1 MDEIT
6 PLGVKS
12 KPDLADPDPLLRFF
26 MKKATMLAIGAHPDD
41 IEFGCGG
48 TLIKY
53 GKKGHRLF
61 LMILTEGGLGAPK
74 SKRAKEQ
81 MNSKTIL
88 GVEDIYWGGYEDT
101 HLVIDIELIDRIE
114 EVIAKVKPDFI
125 FCHFPD
131 DTHQDHRHLAQ
142 AVKSATRYIRNV
154 LFFEGP
160 TTQNFNPQV
169 FVDIADTLDQKIEA
183 LKAHRSQVMK
193 TNIEDL
199 SIVEVARSSANFRGI
214 QGRVKYA
221 EAFHSLRL
229 FINI

>member
-1 MDEIT
+1 
-6 PLGVKS
+6 
-12 KPDLADPDPLLRFF
+12 
-26 MKKATMLAIGAHPDD
+26 MKKVNILAIGAHPDD

-48 TLIKY
+48 ALIKY
-53 GKKGHRLF
+53 TQKGHRLF
-61 LMILTEGGLGAPK
+61 LLVMTGGGLGG
-74 SKRAKEQ
+74 SSSVRAQEQ
-81 MNSKTIL
+81 KASGKIL
-88 GVEDIYWGGYEDT
+88 GAEKIYWGGYEDT
-101 HLVIDIELIDRIE
+101 HLVMDIDLISKIEA
-114 EVIAKVKPDFI
+114 VIAEVKPDFI
-125 FCHFPD
+125 FCNFPD

-142 AVKSATRYIRNV
+142 AIMSATRYIRNV

-169 FVDIADTLDQKIEA
+169 FVDISDTLDDKVEA
-183 LKAHRSQVMK
+183 LKTHRSQVMK

>member
-1 MDEIT
+1 ME
-6 PLGVKS
+6 
-12 KPDLADPDPLLRFF
+12 
-26 MKKATMLAIGAHPDD
+26 KANILAIGAHPDD

-48 TLIKY
+48 ALIKY
-53 GKKGHRLF
+53 AQKGHRIF
-61 LMILTEGGLGAPK
+61 LLVMTGGGLGG
-74 SKRAKEQ
+74 SVSVRTQEQ
-81 MNSKTIL
+81 EASGKIL
-88 GVEDIYWGGYEDT
+88 GAEKIYWGGYRDT
-101 HLVIDIELIDRIE
+101 HLVVDVDLIGKIEA
-114 EVIAKVKPDFI
+114 VIAEVKPDFI
-125 FCHFPD
+125 FCNFPD

-142 AVKSATRYIRNV
+142 AIMSATRYIRNV

-169 FVDIADTLDQKIEA
+169 FVDISDTLDRKVEA
-183 LKAHRSQVMK
+183 LQAHRSQVMK

>member
-1 MDEIT
+1 
-6 PLGVKS
+6 
-12 KPDLADPDPLLRFF
+12 
-26 MKKATMLAIGAHPDD
+26 MKKMNILAIGAHPDD

-53 GKKGHRLF
+53 TQKGHRLF
-61 LMILTEGGLGAPK
+61 LLVMTEGGSGAQTPT
-74 SKRAKEQ
+74 RVQEQ
-81 MNSKTIL
+81 MNSKEIL
-88 GVEDIYWGGYEDT
+88 GADKIYWGGSEDT
-101 HLVIDIELIDRIE
+101 HLVVDKELIGKIE
-114 EVIAKVKPDFI
+114 NVIQEVRPDFI
-125 FCHFPD
+125 FCSFPD

-142 AVKSATRYIRNV
+142 AIMSATRYIRNV
-154 LFFEGP
+154 LFYEGP
-160 TTQNFNPQV
+160 TTQNFKPHV
-169 FVDIADTLDQKIEA
+169 FVDIADTLAKKMQA

-199 SIVEVARSSANFRGI
+199 SIIEVARSSANFRGI